1 MSIVEVRP
9 KLTKKTIIIS
19 LAIALAVIVA
29 IGITVAAFLGAF
41 KSDKPSLSLI
51 GKSRVELEVFTE
63 YEDAG
68 IKATIGKEDIADK
81 VVCKSDVDTKKVGEY
96 RIVYSYEHKDE
107 VYSVSRTV
115 KVVDKTAPK
124 LTLNGKAEITVS
136 LLKFYKEPG
145 FKAVDA
151 HDGDLTKSVK
161 TKQTK
166 INKDTYGITYT
177 VTDNSGNKTEK
188 TRTLIIKDK
197 VKPVI
202 SLNGQEYVY
211 LELGDAYKDEGAK
224 ASDDVDGNI
233 TQKITK
239 SGSVNT
245 NAEGTYYIKY
255 SATDKNG
262 NKATV
267 TRKVIVFDYSPSN
280 KNRVFL
286 TFDDGPSLK
295 VTSKILNIL
304 KENDVKA
311 TFFICDYADDK
322 KPLIQRMINEGHTIG
337 IHGYSHDY
345 AKIYKSD
352 DAFMKNI
359 YRLRDKLK
367 ADFGYEATL
376 IRFPGGS
383 SNSISKNY
391 NKGIMGR
398 LVKRVEKEG
407 FVYFDWNVS
416 SNDATGS
423 TVKTKTI
430 INSTIN
436 GLVKKRNNVV
446 LMHDSAAKTTTAAA
460 LPEIIV
466 RAKQKGYVFLP
477 LTPEVPPCHH
487 SVTNK

>member
-9 KLTKKTIIIS
+9 EKRKKIIIIS
-19 LAIALAVIVA
+19 LAIAVAVIVA
-29 IGITVAAFLGAF
+29 VGITVAAFLGAF

-96 RIVYSYEHKDE
+96 RIVYSYEHKGE
-107 VYSVSRTV
+107 VYSQTRTV
-115 KVVDKTAPK
+115 KVVDKTPPK
-124 LTLNGKAEITVS
+124 LTLNGKSEITVS

-145 FKAVDA
+145 FKATDTY
-151 HDGDLTKSVK
+151 DGDLTKSVK

-166 INKDTYGITYT
+166 VSKDTYEITYT
-177 VTDNSGNKTEK
+177 VTDKSGNEAVK
-188 TRTLIIKDK
+188 TRTLIVQDK
-197 VKPVI
+197 IKPVLT
-202 SLNGQEYVY
+202 LNGQEYVY
-211 LELGDAYKDEGAK
+211 IELGGKYTDKGAK

-233 TQKITK
+233 TQKISK
-239 SGSVNT
+239 SGNVNT
-245 NAEGTYYIKY
+245 NAEGTYYLKY

-262 NKATV
+262 NTATV
-267 TRKVIVFDYSPSN
+267 TRKVIVFNYNPSN

-286 TFDDGPSLK
+286 TFDDGPSSNVTPK
-295 VTSKILNIL
+295 VLDVL
-304 KENDVKA
+304 KENDIKA
-311 TFFICDYADDK
+311 TFFICNYADDK

-352 DAFMKNI
+352 DAFMNNI

-391 NKGIMGR
+391 SKGIMGR

-407 FVYFDWNVS
+407 FIYHDWNVS
-416 SNDATGS
+416 SNDATGT

-430 INSTIN
+430 INATIN
-436 GLVKKRNNVV
+436 TLVKKRNNVV
-446 LMHDSAAKTTTAAA
+446 LMHDSSSKTTTAAA

-466 RAKQKGYVFLP
+466 RAKQKGYIFLP
-477 LTPEVPPCHH
+477 LTPDVPPCHH